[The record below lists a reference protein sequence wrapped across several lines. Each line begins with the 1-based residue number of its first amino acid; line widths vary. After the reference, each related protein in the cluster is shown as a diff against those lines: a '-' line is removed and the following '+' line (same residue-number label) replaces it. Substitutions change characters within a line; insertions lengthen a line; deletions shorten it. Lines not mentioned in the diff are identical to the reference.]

1 MQETER
7 LLERR
12 LPVPAYDHIL
22 KLSHIF
28 NLLDARG
35 AVGFTERQDN
45 FGRMRNLARQVSSLY
60 QERRAELG
68 HPLGTVAALPVRTCM
83 HARMMHMHAYTHQT
97 SCRIVNAARSP
108 CCRCTRTCWIAI
120 ST

>member
-35 AVGFTERQDN
+35 AVGFSERQDN
-45 FGRMRNLARQVSSLY
+45 FARMRALARQVSTLY
-60 QERRAELG
+60 QERRAELE
-68 HPLGTVAALPVRTCM
+68 HPLGVVAALPVRVPCVVYV
-83 HARMMHMHAYTHQT
+83 HALHA
-97 SCRIVNAARSP
+97 CGWP
-108 CCRCTRTCWIAI
+108 
-120 ST
+120 

>member
-1 MQETER
+1 M
-7 LLERR
+7 
-12 LPVPAYDHIL
+12 PAYDHIL

-45 FGRMRNLARQVSSLY
+45 FGRMRSLARQVSSLY

-68 HPLGTVAALPVRTCM
+68 HPLGVVATLPVRP
-83 HARMMHMHAYTHQT
+83 HARPACSSAGPSGLE
-97 SCRIVNAARSP
+97 SCGGP
-108 CCRCTRTCWIAI
+108 CLPEAMSRTFGAV
-120 ST
+120 